1 MLKMSEI
8 DHLFDVRNNYY
19 LGAFQQCIND
29 AQNARVKSDADK
41 MSRDAFLYRS
51 YIALGKTSI
60 PLNEINQSTAS
71 TALKAVRRFAE
82 YIADPK
88 KRSKIA
94 SEVAE
99 EVNGNIDPEDTN
111 LLMIA
116 NILIRQNN
124 IDDALRALHLSESLE
139 CRAATIQCLLKLDRV
154 DLAIREWKKMQE
166 INEDATITQL
176 ALAWVNMAAGK
187 EKLQEAFY
195 IYQEMIDKYGATPY
209 LQVSQASSLIQQGK
223 YSEAEKLLL
232 DAQQRDANDPDIII
246 NLLTVSQ
253 FLGKAPE
260 VSNRFINQLTEEYS
274 DHPWVVDYLN
284 KEKLFERLVESST
297 A

>member
-1 MLKMSEI
+1 MSEI

-260 VSNRFINQLTEEYS
+260 VSNRFVNQLTEEYP

>member
-1 MLKMSEI
+1 MSEI

-187 EKLQEAFY
+187 KKLQEAFY

-260 VSNRFINQLTEEYS
+260 VSNRFINQLTEEYA

>member
-1 MLKMSEI
+1 MSEI

>member
-1 MLKMSEI
+1 MSEI

-195 IYQEMIDKYGATPY
+195 IYQE
-209 LQVSQASSLIQQGK
+209 VN
-223 YSEAEKLLL
+223 E
-232 DAQQRDANDPDIII
+232 
-246 NLLTVSQ
+246 
-253 FLGKAPE
+253 
-260 VSNRFINQLTEEYS
+260 
-274 DHPWVVDYLN
+274 
-284 KEKLFERLVESST
+284 
-297 A
+297 

>member
-1 MLKMSEI
+1 MSEI

-260 VSNRFINQLTEEYS
+260 VSNRFINQLTEEYA